1 MMQIIIALLVMAKN
15 YLSPSAYE
23 AMKSELKV
31 LLENERPLIVEQVSA
46 AAALGDR
53 SENAEYLYGKK
64 RLREIDRRVRFLQN
78 RLSDVEVISESE
90 INSQEVRFGTWV
102 KVKSSLGSEKCFQVV
117 GPDEFDGSGE
127 KITLQSP
134 LGKSLLGRKQGESVK
149 IQSPKGEIIYTILAL
164 SRTKF

>member
-23 AMKSELKV
+23 AMKSELKA

-64 RLREIDRRVRFLQN
+64 RLREIDRRVRFLQS

-90 INSQEVRFGTWV
+90 INCQEVRFGTWV
-102 KVKSSLGSEKCFQVV
+102 KVKSSLGREKCFQLV
-117 GPDEFDGSGE
+117 GPDEFDASGE

-134 LGKSLLGRKQGESVK
+134 LGRSLLGRKQGESVK
-149 IQSPKGEIIYTILAL
+149 IQSPKGEITYTILAL